1 MYEAS
6 MRPIRGFFVYG
17 MGVGYGVCCFAGG
30 FWGGGAVGG
39 RYNKIH
45 QSNLNRF

>member
-6 MRPIRGFFVYG
+6 MRPIRGFFVHG

-30 FWGGGAVGG
+30 FWGGEGLGEEV
-39 RYNKIH
+39 
-45 QSNLNRF
+45 